1 MPRLVWSS
9 EAVRIL
15 ATLPPPVQIDIL
27 SKSRPLAEFPEMYPV
42 RRRGRYRGQ
51 RFFVA
56 FEWLVYYVVQHDTVA
71 ITTIGH
77 GRRKGA

>member
-1 MPRLVWSS
+1 MPRLAWSS

-15 ATLPPPVQIDIL
+15 ATLPRPVQIDVL
-27 SKSRPLAEFPEMYPV
+27 MKSRLLSEFSEMYPA

-51 RFFVA
+51 RFFVS
-56 FEWLVYYVVQHDTVA
+56 FEWLVYHITRRDLVA

-77 GRRKGA
+77 ARRRGA